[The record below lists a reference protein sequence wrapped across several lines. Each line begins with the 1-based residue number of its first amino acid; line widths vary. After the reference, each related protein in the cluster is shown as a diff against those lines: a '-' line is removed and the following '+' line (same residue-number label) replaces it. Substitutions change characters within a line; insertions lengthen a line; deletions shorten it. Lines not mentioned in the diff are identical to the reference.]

1 VTNKQY
7 NNNNSHEN
15 QDIFILMI
23 KKARTRPKLL
33 LKIKKKTSRQGLS
46 KPGRRNKH
54 RRDKLEQGNNKHKQ
68 YEQK

>member
-1 VTNKQY
+1 
-7 NNNNSHEN
+7 
-15 QDIFILMI
+15 MI